1 MRQCFGNIG
10 KTRLFRKNPFGQKFQ
25 NVWCKI
31 KWNSLSRNVHF
42 ENSTSRGFPFLRN
55 IGNSGNFLCYL
66 TFHFGD
72 KLGFS
77 FLRCQGAQAKMAE
90 PAVFYQYGA
99 CCFEFTSDDVWQYFF
114 KHVCVDDKGNV
125 LPPLGKWEKRMN
137 AEKTVPIITG
147 ISEIFAQNYGSRPYF
162 AFS

>member
-1 MRQCFGNIG
+1 
-10 KTRLFRKNPFGQKFQ
+10 
-25 NVWCKI
+25 
-31 KWNSLSRNVHF
+31 
-42 ENSTSRGFPFLRN
+42 
-55 IGNSGNFLCYL
+55 
-66 TFHFGD
+66 
-72 KLGFS
+72 
-77 FLRCQGAQAKMAE
+77 MAE
-90 PAVFYQYGA
+90 PAVFYRCGA

-162 AFS
+162 AFSLLFQVFMLAKCAALTILEFY